1 MKTQKIYIAT
11 GNRHRLNIE
20 VKIKGKWQRV
30 DFSNG
35 GISIN
40 GNARFQTSDPD
51 IQKALESS
59 KMFGDM
65 FKLQSQRQLEEPS
78 KKAPTEQDMQG
89 GKEAENQGAEN
100 QEVDNGKDSEEGGVM
115 TFPNYNSLRDYLV
128 SEHGCKPAEVRSL
141 NDALDTAGKLNLNV
155 AVE

>member
-1 MKTQKIYIAT
+1 MKIQKIYIAT

-20 VKIKGKWQRV
+20 VKVKDKWQRV

-78 KKAPTEQDMQG
+78 KKAPTEEQMKGNNRTGDEDTGNGDG
-89 GKEAENQGAEN
+89 GDDDQ
-100 QEVDNGKDSEEGGVM
+100 VM

-128 SEHGCKPAEVRSL
+128 SEHGCKGTEVKSL
-141 NDALDTAGKLNLNV
+141 NDAMETAKRLGIKV
-155 AVE
+155 TIE

>member
-1 MKTQKIYIAT
+1 MKIQKIYIAT

-20 VKIKGKWQRV
+20 VKVKGKWQRV

-65 FKLQSQRQLEEPS
+65 FKLQSQRLLEEPS
-78 KKAPTEQDMQG
+78 KKAPTEQDMRG
-89 GKEAENQGAEN
+89 GKEAENQEAY
-100 QEVDNGKDSEEGGVM
+100 NGKDSGEGEVM
-115 TFPNYNSLRDYLV
+115 SFPNYNSLRDYLV
-128 SEHGCKPAEVRSL
+128 SEHGCKGAEVKSL
-141 NDALDTAGKLNLNV
+141 NEALDTAGRLGIKV
-155 AVE
+155 AIE